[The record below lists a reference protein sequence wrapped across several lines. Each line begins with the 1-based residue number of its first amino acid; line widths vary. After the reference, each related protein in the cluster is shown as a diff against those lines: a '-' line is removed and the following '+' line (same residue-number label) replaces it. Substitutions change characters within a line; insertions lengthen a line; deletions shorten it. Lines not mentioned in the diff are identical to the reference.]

1 MENFKFNCKAYMFKG
16 EGMKRSV
23 SGIMLMLL
31 LMAMFSLAFNI
42 KPTKAGWTG
51 TVYIRADGSIDPP
64 DAPITTYDN
73 ITYTVTD
80 NITSTAD
87 GIIVER
93 DNIIIDGAGYTL
105 QGKRQDFYKG
115 IDLTNRR
122 NVTIKNIR
130 ITAFYYGI
138 KLFGSSNNNII
149 GNNITNNGD
158 GIDLFSSWN
167 NSIIGNNI
175 ANNSGGGICLEYFSN
190 NNIITGNNM
199 TANKWD
205 GIRLEYSSNN
215 SIVGNTFIN
224 DGLTVWKSYHNFV
237 KDNTVNG
244 KPLVY
249 LEGEAD
255 HSISDAGQVILV
267 SCNRIRV
274 ENLNLSKTSVGMQ
287 LLKTND
293 SIITGNNITANNRHG
308 IYLEYSSNNSIT
320 GNNIANSWE
329 GIRLYDSSNNS
340 ITGNNITNNWGGGIR
355 LEYSSNNSIITG
367 NNITNNYN
375 GICLEYSSNSII
387 TGNNIT
393 ANRRYGIYLYYSSN
407 NSIFHNNFVDNA
419 REAYSY
425 NSVNVWDDGYPSGG
439 NYWSD
444 YTGVDLYSGPYQNE
458 TGSDGIGDTPYF
470 IDAYNVD
477 KYPLMSPLPL
487 KIFDV
492 VCEGTHYSVSVQSNS
507 TVTHFIFNQA
517 LAQISFNV
525 SGISGAWGFCN
536 ITIPKA
542 LMTGPWTYTFQG
554 DVTNIDAY
562 EKDNETHTFINL
574 QYKHASTFQVII
586 KASWVIPEYPSTTI
600 LTIFMLT
607 TTVLAVL
614 TRSRRLK
621 HRFNNR

>member
-1 MENFKFNCKAYMFKG
+1 LFKRLLS
-16 EGMKRSV
+16 ETLLV
-23 SGIMLMLL
+23 LL
-31 LMAMFSLAFNI
+31 LTGILTLTLNI
-42 KPTKAGWTG
+42 RNAKSTWTG

-64 DAPITTYDN
+64 TAPITTYDN

-215 SIVGNTFIN
+215 SI
-224 DGLTVWKSYHNFV
+224 
-237 KDNTVNG
+237 
-244 KPLVY
+244 
-249 LEGEAD
+249 
-255 HSISDAGQVILV
+255 
-267 SCNRIRV
+267 
-274 ENLNLSKTSVGMQ
+274 
-287 LLKTND
+287 
-293 SIITGNNITANNRHG
+293 
-308 IYLEYSSNNSIT
+308 
-320 GNNIANSWE
+320 
-329 GIRLYDSSNNS
+329 
-340 ITGNNITNNWGGGIR
+340 
-355 LEYSSNNSIITG
+355 
-367 NNITNNYN
+367 
-375 GICLEYSSNSII
+375 
-387 TGNNIT
+387 
-393 ANRRYGIYLYYSSN
+393 
-407 NSIFHNNFVDNA
+407 FHNNFVDNA

-507 TVTHFIFNQA
+507 TVTHFIFNQT

-525 SGISGAWGFCN
+525 SGISGTWGFCN

-554 DVTNIDAY
+554 DVTNIDVY
-562 EKDNETHTFINL
+562 EKDNETHIFINL

-586 KASWVIPEYPSTTI
+586 KASWVIPEYPSTPI
-600 LTIFMLT
+600 LISLIPITLT
-607 TTVLAVL
+607 AAATLWKTK
-614 TRSRRLK
+614 RKRQPP
-621 HRFNNR
+621 